1 MPGVNILVS
10 SIVLHLI
17 LERVCVCVVRVY
29 ACTRIQMCLSV
40 FACEGVF
47 VCTCGT

>member
-10 SIVLHLI
+10 SVVLHLI
-17 LERVCVCVVRVY
+17 LERVCVRVY